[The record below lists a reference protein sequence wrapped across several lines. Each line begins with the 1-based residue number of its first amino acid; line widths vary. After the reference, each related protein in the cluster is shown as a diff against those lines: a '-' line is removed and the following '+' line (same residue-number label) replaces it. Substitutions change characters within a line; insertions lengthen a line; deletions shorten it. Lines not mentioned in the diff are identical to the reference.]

1 MTAWNYIFGTVPKE
15 YAKEYHE
22 TKLGTNLKRTLGFS
36 IYIIGLQILLNI
48 LNAIKPDSESY
59 SESVVKYIVLSMV
72 LLCVGIIY
80 LILSILIQKKVI
92 QNRLI
97 VNSVPYSLL
106 YLYVIIQMIFLYF
119 NLHSDNGYNSYIIA
133 IIITAFF
140 MVTSPFESIMVILV
154 SFVAAIAMSL
164 DGKERFTEFVMNTD
178 VWANVLIITAL
189 CCYMSV
195 IIHQMYLNNFMY
207 GVKLRESNEK
217 LQDTARTDSLTG
229 VWNRRGFYNILDQG
243 KDKKEVESNAFVIL
257 MCDVDFFKRYNDR
270 NGHLEGDAC
279 LMKVAQT
286 LKATLEEYGGEI
298 CRYGGEEFLGY
309 YETEDVENITDIA
322 EKCRENI
329 EARNMMGKRT
339 EEDQDGGPITISIG
353 VAAVYKGEVIDI
365 DELIKTADG
374 ALYKAKEQG
383 RNQVVFEG

>member
-1 MTAWNYIFGTVPKE
+1 
-15 YAKEYHE
+15 
-22 TKLGTNLKRTLGFS
+22 
-36 IYIIGLQILLNI
+36 
-48 LNAIKPDSESY
+48 
-59 SESVVKYIVLSMV
+59 
-72 LLCVGIIY
+72 
-80 LILSILIQKKVI
+80 
-92 QNRLI
+92 
-97 VNSVPYSLL
+97 
-106 YLYVIIQMIFLYF
+106 
-119 NLHSDNGYNSYIIA
+119 
-133 IIITAFF
+133 
-140 MVTSPFESIMVILV
+140 
-154 SFVAAIAMSL
+154 
-164 DGKERFTEFVMNTD
+164 
-178 VWANVLIITAL
+178 
-189 CCYMSV
+189 MSV

-229 VWNRRGFYNILDQG
+229 VWNRRGFYNILDKG

-339 EEDQDGGPITISIG
+339 EEDQDRGPITISIG

-365 DELIKTADG
+365 DELIKTADS